1 MPFKKLH
8 PEIKAKLAEL
18 EVDAPTKLQQKCIP
32 VIKSGMNTYC
42 IAPKNA
48 GKTTSLILTTLHQLK
63 CEAVGDA
70 PRAIVLVENKEKA
83 LAIYEEFRPY
93 TSHTSVRPYVA
104 HEKMHIDLQKS
115 ELLEGIDIL
124 ISTPKNLN
132 KLFLLNGMP
141 TSQLKLVSI
150 DDAEFLFQQTDYA
163 ALLSITQSII
173 KCQYVLYAEKMHA
186 KIERFDNYFMEYSKK
201 IILS

>member
-1 MPFKKLH
+1 
-8 PEIKAKLAEL
+8 
-18 EVDAPTKLQQKCIP
+18 
-32 VIKSGMNTYC
+32 
-42 IAPKNA
+42 
-48 GKTTSLILTTLHQLK
+48 
-63 CEAVGDA
+63 
-70 PRAIVLVENKEKA
+70 
-83 LAIYEEFRPY
+83 
-93 TSHTSVRPYVA
+93 VRPYVA

-132 KLFLLNGMP
+132 KLFLLNGVH

-173 KCQYVLYAEKMHA
+173 KCQYVLYAEEMHA
-186 KIERFDNYFMEYSKK
+186 KLQRFDNYFMEYSKK
-201 IILS
+201 IVLS